1 MEGDSVTLHTDI
13 TDIQN
18 DDTIL
23 WLFGPKDSVVSQITR
38 KSDFTTHFVTD
49 VMGFRG
55 RLQVD
60 QKTGSLTIRN
70 TRIRHSGKYKLSV
83 SREQTTTKIFN
94 VTVFGVVGE
103 TDEVKSESVMEGKS
117 VTLWNDVEVQRDDL
131 MVWRFGDKGIL
142 LAKIDV
148 ETNET
153 SLNNADERF
162 RDRLQLNPNGSLTI
176 KDTKTLHTGLYELQI
191 RGRES
196 AQRFLLSVTA
206 VPGLSPGVVAVI
218 VFTVLLVVAAA
229 VVIYYRRKVSELQKQ
244 MVKNVP
250 ATEGKSVIL
259 RADLTKIEKD
269 DTIQWYYEDEDNRIA
284 EFKAGDRSPDTFPGA
299 DGRFRGKLNLDKTG
313 DLSITDI
320 RTIYS
325 GLYILKLSNS
335 RRTKYK
341 RFSVSVKPKEE
352 SVRVGGS
359 VALRPDLSNAKIE
372 TDELILWTFGAE
384 KSLVATNAARP
395 NKTDE
400 RFTDR
405 VELDEETGSLTISN
419 IRAEDVGHYK
429 LQIINSKETKG
440 WRVNLILNDSTGNE
454 PATAA
459 TSLL

>member
-1 MEGDSVTLHTDI
+1 MVLTSASARTCGSSGSCPSRSYSSGMRRVSLKFSQGYIYLVTLI
-13 TDIQN
+13 VRNIEKSQFSVGVS
-18 DDTIL
+18 L
-23 WLFGPKDSVVSQITR
+23 LF
-38 KSDFTTHFVTD
+38 FVISS
-49 VMGFRG
+49 
-55 RLQVD
+55 RLC
-60 QKTGSLTIRN
+60 
-70 TRIRHSGKYKLSV
+70 LSV
-83 SREQTTTKIFN
+83 SEFRFYNN
-94 VTVFGVVGE
+94 VQNMLFFLLLLFVDGVVGE